1 MKVFCTA
8 ENKLC
13 VDPPNGVIEDL
24 STRDPD
30 LQLSTPDLDGSDQ
43 VLDQFS
49 AIQPDFPTPSLPPSN
64 ENGKAVQVRFSESC
78 STTPQ

>member
-1 MKVFCTA
+1 MI
-8 ENKLC
+8 
-13 VDPPNGVIEDL
+13 DDI
-24 STRDPD
+24 STMDPD
-30 LQLSTPDLDGSDQ
+30 LQLSTPVLDGSDQ

-49 AIQPDFPTPSLPPSN
+49 AFQPDFSTPSLPLSN